1 MLGLLLQGLSPLFPR
16 AVKLEIHPKFTRSP
30 QPPSLTAALRS
41 PVSDFPPGR
50 RMNSDNAV
58 KMDFDAG
65 THLASGL
72 RAVSLSEEVGAPK
85 CLAKGSSVAGG
96 LPLLGIVSIVTAS
109 VLSGQ

>member
-1 MLGLLLQGLSPLFPR
+1 
-16 AVKLEIHPKFTRSP
+16 
-30 QPPSLTAALRS
+30 
-41 PVSDFPPGR
+41 
-50 RMNSDNAV
+50 MNSDNAV